1 VVYLL
6 RLTKVWESTMKILKF
21 LFVDSTVNI
30 LVHGMLDVVFDGIG
44 RGESCER
51 LSRLGALDTAS
62 LTLGTKLV
70 RH

>member
-1 VVYLL
+1 L
-6 RLTKVWESTMKILKF
+6 
-21 LFVDSTVNI
+21 
-30 LVHGMLDVVFDGIG
+30 HGMLDVVFDGIG